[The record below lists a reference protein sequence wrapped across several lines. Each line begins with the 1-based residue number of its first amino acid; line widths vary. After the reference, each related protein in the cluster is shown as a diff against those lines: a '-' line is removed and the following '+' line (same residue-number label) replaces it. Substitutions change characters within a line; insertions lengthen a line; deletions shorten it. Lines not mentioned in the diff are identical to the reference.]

1 MEIQLAGRTALVTGG
16 GSGIGAAI
24 AVALARC
31 GVDVALTYFSQPD
44 LAQQTAQAV
53 RDAGVHAHT
62 FDLDATDPA
71 QVGRV
76 VSAAAEALGGHIDIL
91 VNNAGH
97 LVARVP
103 FATMSAEH
111 WREVM
116 AVNLDSAF
124 YVTRATLPFMNSGW
138 GRIINMSSL
147 AGRNGGGAGASA
159 YATAKAGLMGLT
171 RALAKELGPQ
181 GITVNA
187 LAPGLILDTA
197 FHATFTPPEAIRAT
211 IASLPVG
218 FGGQPDDVAGAVVYL
233 VSDLGRFVTGEVVEI
248 NGGAWFA

>member
-31 GVDVALTYFSQPD
+31 GVHPFA
-44 LAQQTAQAV
+44 
-53 RDAGVHAHT
+53 
-62 FDLDATDPA
+62 LDATDPV

-76 VSAAAEALGGHIDIL
+76 VPTAAEALGGHIDIL
-91 VNNAGH
+91 INNAGH

-103 FATMSAEH
+103 FADMSAEH
-111 WREVM
+111 WRQVM

-124 YVTRATLPFMNSGW
+124 YVTRAVLPFMQGGW
-138 GRIINMSSL
+138 GRLINMSSL

-171 RALAKELGPQ
+171 RALAKELGPR

-211 IASLPVG
+211 VASLPVG

>member
-24 AVALARC
+24 CLALAQC

-44 LAQQTAQAV
+44 AAEQTAQAV
-53 RDAGVHAHT
+53 REVGAQAHT
-62 FDLDATDPA
+62 FALDATDAA
-71 QVGRV
+71 QVRRV
-76 VSAAAEALGGHIDIL
+76 VSAAAQALGGHIDIL

-103 FATMSAEH
+103 FAQMSDEH
-111 WREVM
+111 WRQVM

-124 YVTRATLPFMNSGW
+124 YVTRAVLPFMQGW

-159 YATAKAGLMGLT
+159 YATAKAGLLGLT
-171 RALAKELGPQ
+171 RALAKEMGLQ

-197 FHATFTPPEAIRAT
+197 FHATFTPPEAIQAT

-218 FGGQPDDVAGAVVYL
+218 FGGVPDDVAGAVVYL
-233 VSDLGRFVTGEVVEI
+233 VSDLARFVTGEVVEI